1 MTEGGTD
8 EAEHE
13 SERESEHESEYET
26 DTETEYES
34 DTGFDPESEFPIQ
47 LPINGQVKFADL
59 FHWILILFFAWHIA
73 HNVGT
78 VALSAV
84 LQVISKAF
92 STIEVLCSPVAVGLS
107 AFPATIY
114 LAYKYLKIDSE
125 NYVKH
130 VLCPKCHCLYNY
142 DEMLK
147 ANQNGSLT
155 VKRCTHIA
163 YPDHPQ
169 RNRRLHLW

>member
-1 MTEGGTD
+1 MVLTEGGTD

-78 VALSAV
+78 S
-84 LQVISKAF
+84 
-92 STIEVLCSPVAVGLS
+92 
-107 AFPATIY
+107 
-114 LAYKYLKIDSE
+114 
-125 NYVKH
+125 
-130 VLCPKCHCLYNY
+130 PKCSVAGHF
-142 DEMLK
+142 K
-147 ANQNGSLT
+147 G
-155 VKRCTHIA
+155 I
-163 YPDHPQ
+163 
-169 RNRRLHLW
+169 